1 MKNAGF
7 DTDEENGYSL
17 QEPPLYSSVI
27 SEPLKTT
34 GHTQNASTNHT
45 IFAQNQSHAAQIEKN
60 VEALHVVH
68 DVGLIFNTLSTY
80 TAKLHA
86 LCVITIL
93 YHVLADSV
101 IQVDVSVHEQ

>member
-1 MKNAGF
+1 MF
-7 DTDEENGYSL
+7 DDVNENGYSF
-17 QEPPLYSSVI
+17 QFHELYSSVI
-27 SEPLKTT
+27 SEPLSTID
-34 GHTQNASTNHT
+34 HNQNASTSHT
-45 IFAQNQSHAAQIEKN
+45 ILAVKPSHGAQIEKN
-60 VEALHVVH
+60 VEELHVAH

-80 TAKLHA
+80 TAKLHE